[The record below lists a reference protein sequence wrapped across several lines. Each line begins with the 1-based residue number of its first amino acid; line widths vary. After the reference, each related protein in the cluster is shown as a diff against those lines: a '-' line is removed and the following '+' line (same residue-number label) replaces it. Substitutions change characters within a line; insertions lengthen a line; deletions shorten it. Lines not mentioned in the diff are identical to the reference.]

1 MRWIWESKSSPGIGS
16 WRRWERRKKKKN
28 LERYHENINVKIL
41 NGQILLETDNGD
53 FTRSNNVRLLY
64 Y

>member
-1 MRWIWESKSSPGIGS
+1 MRKK
-16 WRRWERRKKKKN
+16 KKKKN